1 MVVVDEFKVREREF
15 LFEEGG
21 ELVLDGLGPL
31 ANEYNEF
38 VDVPGDSTTRN
49 LGIVSS
55 ELRLD
60 MFCLGFKV
68 FFSPNLT
75 VQLGV
80 VDEGNTFFSCL
91 LNHLWRQFLFANTK
105 ELMVIRVVPENSHTW
120 HLFIVGCHVL
130 HLGVMVFIVELSH

>member
-1 MVVVDEFKVREREF
+1 MVVDELEVREGEF
-15 LFEEGG
+15 LFEEVG

-38 VDVPGDSTTRN
+38 VDVPGDSTTRD

-80 VDEGNTFFSCL
+80 VDEGNTFFSCV
-91 LNHLWRQFLFANTK
+91 LNHFRGKFLFANAK
-105 ELMVIRVVPENSHTW
+105 ELMVIQVIPKDSDAR
-120 HLFIVGCHVL
+120 HLLVERCHVR
-130 HLGVMVFIVELSH
+130 HLSFMVCI